1 MQYIFLSHDVDWRR
15 QGPPVEHILE
25 RKDRFDSKIFERTKP
40 EDLYRNIPEYIEI
53 EEKLGVRS
61 TFFFRTI
68 YENGN
73 LIDYEDD
80 IKQLQE
86 SNWEIGLHTDPT
98 SIDDAEKIRL
108 EKEKLESITKK
119 PIFGNRVHFLNYNS
133 ELLNKLEKLDFSY
146 DSSLRHSKDRI
157 DEKEMRYFR
166 NNPVTQNLGSHGMD
180 PSKWIIEFPVTLMD
194 AYLFT
199 HMKIKEDKIIS
210 EFKKTLDISRNLW
223 DGEGLY
229 GGVITVI
236 WHDNVLKMKGGRM
249 YQQILE
255 FLTSQDDVKIMR
267 GIDLVEILKN

>member
-1 MQYIFLSHDVDWRR
+1 MDWRR

-40 EDLYRNIPEYIEI
+40 EDLYRNIPEYMEI

-133 ELLNKLEKLDFSY
+133 ELLNKLEKLGFSY

-229 GGVITVI
+229 GGVITII

>member
-15 QGPPVEHILE
+15 QGPPVKHVLE
-25 RKDRFDSKIFERTKP
+25 RKDRFDSEIFKKTKP
-40 EDLYRNIPEYIEI
+40 EDLYRNIPEYMEL
-53 EEKLGVRS
+53 EEKFGIRS

-86 SNWEIGLHTDPT
+86 SNWEIGLHTDPV
-98 SIDDAEKIRL
+98 SINDLKKIQE

-119 PIFGNRVHFLNYNS
+119 TILGNRVHFLNYNL
-133 ELLNKLEKLDFSY
+133 ELLNKLEKLGFSY

-157 DEKEMRYFR
+157 DEKEMGYSRI
-166 NNPVTQNLGSHGMD
+166 NGM
-180 PSKWIIEFPVTLMD
+180 IEFPVTLMD

-199 HMKIKEDKIIS
+199 YMKIKEEMIVS
-210 EFKKTLDISRNLW
+210 EFGKTLELGRSLSENNVIS
-223 DGEGLY
+223 
-229 GGVITVI
+229 VI

-249 YQQILE
+249 YKQILE

-267 GIDLVEILKN
+267 GIDLVKILN